1 METNKNLVF
10 LGMMGSGK
18 TTLGKIISKK
28 LNKKFIDIDQI
39 IEIQEGMK
47 ISEIFEK
54 KGESFFRRLE
64 EKTSLLNLKKR
75 NSVISLGGGAFL
87 NKKIQ
92 KEILKNHIS
101 IWLKWDNKNLIYR
114 IKNSQKRPIAI
125 KLNDTGLNNLINE
138 RSKIYSKAKYQ
149 IKCDRLTK
157 LELVERIIKLN
168 DKGWVR
174 S

>member
-1 METNKNLVF
+1 MESNKNLVF

-18 TTLGKIISKK
+18 TTLGKIVSKK
-28 LNKKFIDIDQI
+28 LNKEFIDVDQA
-39 IEIQEGMK
+39 IEQQEGMV

-54 KGESFFRRLE
+54 KGEPFFRILE
-64 EKTSLLNLKKR
+64 EKISLHSLKKK

-101 IWLKWDNKNLIYR
+101 IWLKWDSKNLISR

-125 KLNDTGLNNLINE
+125 KLSDNDLNKLINE

-149 IKCDRLTK
+149 IRCDRLTK
-157 LELVERIIKLN
+157 SELMKRIIRLN
-168 DKGWVR
+168 DKD
-174 S
+174 

>member
-1 METNKNLVF
+1 MESNKNLVF

-18 TTLGKIISKK
+18 TTLGKIVSKK
-28 LNKKFIDIDQI
+28 LNKEFIDVDQA
-39 IEIQEGMK
+39 IEKQEGMV

-54 KGESFFRRLE
+54 KGEPFFRILE
-64 EKTSLLNLKKR
+64 EKISLHSLKKK

-101 IWLKWDNKNLIYR
+101 IWLKWDSKNLISR

-125 KLNDTGLNNLINE
+125 KLSDNDLNKLINE

-149 IKCDRLTK
+149 IRCDRLTK
-157 LELVERIIKLN
+157 SELMKRIIRLN
-168 DKGWVR
+168 DKG
-174 S
+174 

>member
-1 METNKNLVF
+1 MESNKNLVF

-18 TTLGKIISKK
+18 TTLGKIVSKK
-28 LNKKFIDIDQI
+28 LNKEFIDVDQA
-39 IEIQEGMK
+39 IEVQEDMV

-54 KGESFFRRLE
+54 KGEPFFRILE
-64 EKTSLLNLKKR
+64 EKISLHSLKKK

-101 IWLKWDNKNLIYR
+101 IWLKWDSKNLINR

-125 KLNDTGLNNLINE
+125 KLSDNDLNKLINE
-138 RSKIYSKAKYQ
+138 RSKTYSKAKYQ
-149 IKCDRLTK
+149 IRCDRLTK
-157 LELVERIIKLN
+157 SELMERIIRLN
-168 DKGWVR
+168 DKG
-174 S
+174 

>member
-1 METNKNLVF
+1 MESNKNLVF

-18 TTLGKIISKK
+18 TTLGKIVSKK
-28 LNKKFIDIDQI
+28 LNKEFIDIDQA
-39 IEIQEGMK
+39 IEVQEDMV

-54 KGESFFRRLE
+54 KGEPFFRILE
-64 EKTSLLNLKKR
+64 EKISLLSLKKK
-75 NSVISLGGGAFL
+75 NAVISLGGGAFL

-101 IWLKWDNKNLIYR
+101 IWLKWDSKNLINR
-114 IKNSQKRPIAI
+114 IKNSQKRPIAM
-125 KLNDTGLNNLINE
+125 KLSDNDLNKLINE

-157 LELVERIIKLN
+157 LELMERIIRLN
-168 DKGWVR
+168 DKG
-174 S
+174 